1 LFFFLACNYR
11 RIFLNNAKHG
21 KKKNEKD
28 NKQTNKKDSL
38 FFIF

>member
-1 LFFFLACNYR
+1 LFFVFLACSYR

-28 NKQTNKKDSL
+28 NKQTNKK
-38 FFIF
+38 IFLIF